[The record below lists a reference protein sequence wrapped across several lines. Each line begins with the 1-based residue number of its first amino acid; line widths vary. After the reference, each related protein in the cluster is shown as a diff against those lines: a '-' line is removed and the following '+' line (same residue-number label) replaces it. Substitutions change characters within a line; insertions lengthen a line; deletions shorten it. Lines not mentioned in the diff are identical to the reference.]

1 MFLLVPP
8 RFVNKIRNAI
18 FVAGEDAQFTCVIQ
32 SAPKPKVRYGY
43 LPYVFFFPSFWFSF
57 ANFFWTSTPSSN
69 PVSRL
74 HVSLFKVVQGWQAA
88 DWPAEISDLQWAP
101 EWRSGSGNQKP
112 DGERPW
118 TLWVRGWS
126 RLIHFH
132 LTVLVLC
139 HFRVYIISG
148 QSLSKV
154 KTIQHYIERSNNLK
168 ALLQVTVK

>member
-43 LPYVFFFPSFWFSF
+43 LPCFLLSFILIQFCK
-57 ANFFWTSTPSSN
+57 FFWISTPSSN
-69 PVSRL
+69 LVSSL

-88 DWPAEISDLQWAP
+88 DWPAEISNLQWAP

-112 DGERPW
+112 DRERPW

-132 LTVLVLC
+132 LSVFVLW
-139 HFRVYIISG
+139 FF
-148 QSLSKV
+148 QSV
-154 KTIQHYIERSNNLK
+154 HNLW
-168 ALLQVTVK
+168 AIT